1 MSAKAKLLDNRLSIS
16 KIFSTLLI
24 ILILFSASN
33 WEDRKLIS
41 DALFVAGALLVGV
54 ATVGR
59 LWCSLYISGYKNNV
73 LIKIGPYSTSR
84 NPLYFFS
91 LLGAVGVG
99 LATETIT
106 VPLIILIAFALYY
119 PFVIQ
124 EEEKRLHSIHG
135 KRFDDYCRAIPRF
148 FPTFSRFTEP
158 DSYVVKP
165 KVYRKRVLNA
175 LWFVWLLGIFELIE
189 AFHEYGVV
197 PIFLKLY

>member
-1 MSAKAKLLDNRLSIS
+1 MSAKAKLLDNRFKLS

-24 ILILFSASN
+24 ILILFSGSI

-41 DALFVAGALLVGV
+41 DALFLAGALLVSV

-59 LWCSLYISGYKNNV
+59 LWCSLYISGYKNNA
-73 LIKIGPYSTSR
+73 LITTGPYSVNR

-99 LATETIT
+99 LGTETVT
-106 VPLIILIAFALYY
+106 VPSIILIAFSLYY
-119 PFVIQ
+119 PFVIRK
-124 EEEKRLHSIHG
+124 EEKHLRNIHG
-135 KRFDDYCRAIPRF
+135 KRFDDYCREIPRF

-158 DSYVVKP
+158 DSYVAKP
-165 KVYRKRVLNA
+165 KVFRKRVLNA
-175 LWFVWLLGIFELIE
+175 LWFVWILGILELVE
-189 AFHEYGVV
+189 AFHEYSVV